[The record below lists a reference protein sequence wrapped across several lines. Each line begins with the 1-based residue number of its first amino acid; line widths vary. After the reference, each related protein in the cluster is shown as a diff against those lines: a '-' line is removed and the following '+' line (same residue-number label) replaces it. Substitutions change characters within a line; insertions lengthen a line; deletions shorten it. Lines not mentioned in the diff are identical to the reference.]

1 MAGQTARGE
10 EEMQRGRASK
20 VVDLVTAVQT
30 IQPGS
35 SICLGGFMYHNRPS
49 AFVRELIRQDIG
61 NLTLYSSP
69 SSSYDTDLLLGS
81 GLVKKAYLAN
91 VVFENLG
98 LAPNYRRAWEEGTV
112 ELVECE
118 EATIIGGLM
127 AAVEG
132 LSHHPVRSLRG
143 SDILRVSELARTT
156 LRMGDEELL
165 GAAAIRPD
173 LTVLHAQQADPFG
186 NVRHLGGDFADLLM
200 AKAARRVIV
209 TVDEMIGPE
218 DIQMQPRLTTIPGYL
233 IEAVVELPYGAHP
246 GSSHGKYRQDEDHL
260 KEYLRAADATRRG
273 TDPEAFPAYLQ
284 RYVFEPAD
292 HFEYLDRIG
301 GLRRLTR
308 LR

>member
-1 MAGQTARGE
+1 MRP
-10 EEMQRGRASK
+10 RRASK
-20 VVDLVTAVQT
+20 IRDLPAAVKT
-30 IQPGS
+30 VEPES
-35 SICLGGFMYHNRPS
+35 SLCLGGFMYHNHPS
-49 AFVRELIRQDIG
+49 AFVRELIRQDLG
-61 NLTLYSSP
+61 DLTLYSSP

-81 GLVKKAYLAN
+81 GLIKKAYLAN

-98 LAPNYRRAWEEGTV
+98 LAPNYRRAWEEGSV

-118 EATIIGGLM
+118 EATIVGGLL

-132 LSHHPVRSLRG
+132 LSHHPVRSLKG
-143 SDILRVSELARTT
+143 SDILRVSELAQTK
-156 LRMGDEELL
+156 LRIGDEELL
-165 GAAAIRPD
+165 GSAAIRPD

-200 AKAARRVIV
+200 AKAAKRVIV
-209 TVDEMIGPE
+209 TVDEVISPE
-218 DIQMQPRLTTIPGYL
+218 DIQAQPRLTTIPGHL
-233 IEAVVELPYGAHP
+233 VEAVIEVPYGSHP
-246 GSSHGKYRQDEDHL
+246 GSSHGKYRHDEDHL

-284 RYVFEPAD
+284 RYVFEPVD